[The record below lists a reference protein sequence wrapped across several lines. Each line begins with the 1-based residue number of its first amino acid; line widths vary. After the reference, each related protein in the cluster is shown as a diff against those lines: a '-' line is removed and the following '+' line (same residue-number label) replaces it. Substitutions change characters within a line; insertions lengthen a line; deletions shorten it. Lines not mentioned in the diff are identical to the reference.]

1 VSTTIEILINALTLG
16 CTYALVGVGFV
27 VIFRATK
34 VISFAQGVFMMIGA
48 LLFAGFAR
56 ADWPTWLGM
65 RAVDGVSFTA
75 RQGSVVGIVG
85 PNGAGKTTLLNG
97 VSGVLP
103 LAGGE
108 VWLRGT
114 RLDGL
119 RPHRIAAHGIARTF
133 QAVEVFNDFSV
144 LDYLLLGRLRF
155 QVTSLFATALQLPR
169 TRKSERAER
178 ERAMSALAQ
187 FELAGVAG
195 TPLRELGYGQRKLVD
210 LLRARLGEPRL
221 LLLDE
226 PTSGTS
232 TQDRE
237 QLRRVLLSSRAHG
250 VTTVVVDHDV
260 RFVSDTCDKIVVIT
274 SGQKIAEGEPAE
286 VLQRPDV
293 VQAYIGG

>member
-1 VSTTIEILINALTLG
+1 MTDASTASTASPGFLRVESLSIAFG
-16 CTYALVGVGFV
+16 GV
-27 VIFRATK
+27 
-34 VISFAQGVFMMIGA
+34 
-48 LLFAGFAR
+48 
-56 ADWPTWLGM
+56 
-65 RAVDGVSFTA
+65 RAVDDVSFTA
-75 RQGSVVGIVG
+75 AHGSVVGIVG

-103 LAGGE
+103 LATGQ
-108 VWLRGT
+108 VWLEDT
-114 RLDGL
+114 RLDTL
-119 RPHRIAAHGIARTF
+119 PAHRIAEHGIARTF

-155 QVTSLFATALQLPR
+155 QVTSLIATALQLPR

-187 FELAGVAG
+187 FDLAATAGV
-195 TPLRELGYGQRKLVD
+195 PLRELGYGQRKLVD
-210 LLRARLGEPRL
+210 LLRARLAEPRL

-237 QLRRVLLSSRAHG
+237 QLRRVLLDSREQG

-274 SGQKIAEGEPAE
+274 SGQKIAEGEPEE

>member
-1 VSTTIEILINALTLG
+1 MTDSTNSTGFLRIDSLSIAFG
-16 CTYALVGVGFV
+16 GV
-27 VIFRATK
+27 
-34 VISFAQGVFMMIGA
+34 
-48 LLFAGFAR
+48 
-56 ADWPTWLGM
+56 
-65 RAVDGVSFTA
+65 RAVDGVSFSA

-108 VWLRGT
+108 VWLADT
-114 RLDGL
+114 RLDRL
-119 RPHRIAAHGIARTF
+119 RAHRIAAHGIARTF
-133 QAVEVFNDFSV
+133 QAVEVFNDFTV

-155 QVTSLFATALQLPR
+155 HVTSLLATALQLPK
-169 TRKSERAER
+169 TRRSERAER
-178 ERAMSALAQ
+178 ERAMSTLAQ
-187 FELAGVAG
+187 FDLEAAAGV
-195 TPLRELGYGQRKLVD
+195 PLRELGYGQRKLVD
-210 LLRARLGEPRL
+210 LLRARLSEPRV

-232 TQDRE
+232 AQDRE
-237 QLRRVLLSSRAHG
+237 QLRSTLLSSREQG

-274 SGQKIAEGEPAE
+274 SGQKIAEGEPGE